1 MRYIFIF
8 WLIVWVQNIQSQSLN
23 SDSLIQVFLLKN
35 NEVDTIIKNVIKDQN
50 NTFIESNYYNIECLN
65 IEKNKFLLKGYKFG
79 SNTAHRQ
86 SYILIDI
93 FINNYHKYF
102 FFGNMN
108 FEIDLKNLK
117 SIFCMSKFSLNEK
130 DKKNIITQITDIH
143 IDKMMQIDCYQIES
157 IL

>member
-1 MRYIFIF
+1 
-8 WLIVWVQNIQSQSLN
+8 
-23 SDSLIQVFLLKN
+23 
-35 NEVDTIIKNVIKDQN
+35 
-50 NTFIESNYYNIECLN
+50 
-65 IEKNKFLLKGYKFG
+65 
-79 SNTAHRQ
+79 
-86 SYILIDI
+86 
-93 FINNYHKYF
+93 
-102 FFGNMN
+102 MN